1 LVGELD
7 QGRRLNRERV
17 LRTLTFWLRPEF
29 VLRVVNR
36 FQKVAGFDRAIALA
50 SGALTALIPLTI
62 VTSAV
67 TSQLGGKG
75 TAERIIDRYELT
87 GGGAEAVEDVFAPP
101 SGTSTSLGIIGLLFL
116 MVAVPSYTR
125 GVQRLFE
132 QTWELDPLSVRN
144 TFNGLLW
151 IGGLAPYLVFSGAL
165 PCRARAQPARAQRG
179 AARHAAVGGVPGL
192 ER

>member
-1 LVGELD
+1 MAGDESRD
-7 QGRRLNRERV
+7 RKRRRVNRERV
-17 LRTLTFWLRPEF
+17 VRTLTFWLRPEF
-29 VLRVVNR
+29 VLRVVSR

-50 SGALTALIPLTI
+50 SGALTATIPLTI

-67 TSQLGGKG
+67 ASQLGGKG

-87 GGGAEAVEDVFAPP
+87 GGGAEAVTDIFAPP
-101 SGTSTSLGIIGLLFL
+101 AGSSTSLGIVGFLFL
-116 MVAVPSYTR
+116 MVAVLSFTR

-151 IGGLAPYLVFSGAL
+151 IGGLAAVPRRSAASSM
-165 PCRARAQPARAQRG
+165 PCWG
-179 AARHAAVGGVPGL
+179 AAASSSARRCSA
-192 ER
+192 RR